1 MQLSLLH
8 TISRAFHSSPL
19 HYSLLLQSQF
29 EVGGTRGSLPL
40 KSGSTVLPKGL
51 SCLLILARCIAPG
64 HLECSSP
71 ASCISHTNGESQKEN
86 VICPVFP
93 VLKQST
99 ASRTD
104 CPPPGLPTLTGGQSF
119 TMCPL
124 PVLKQGPKLNSTQRR
139 PGFVLLSTDTALGY
153 LCPFV

>member
-51 SCLLILARCIAPG
+51 SCLLIPARCIAPG

-104 CPPPGLPTLTGGQSF
+104 CPPGVANTHRWPELHHLPSPCVKTGAKTKQYTTAPRIRATL
-119 TMCPL
+119 
-124 PVLKQGPKLNSTQRR
+124 N
-139 PGFVLLSTDTALGY
+139 
-153 LCPFV
+153 